1 MRSVY
6 NWAKVPG
13 TDKTPRRTENS
24 GHPLTEQPQFQHS
37 STLALSHL
45 MRWAGNGLGLFSPD
59 GQQVKDP
66 TSLLQEA
73 CDGQLELDHDLTISS
88 EIAAHLGLG
97 ALWYRLRSH
106 PGLPSQGDLLPPGEL
121 GHFLELLAP
130 ELEFAPL
137 IICDPMGR
145 MAAVNGAAQQ
155 LLGHLAKGP
164 LLGRSLEELL
174 EQPGLLHRDGPMLLE
189 MELPIDRH
197 EHRKVEVRVLPYHDA
212 GGRASGWMARFHGK
226 PFVAPTAVDWQSLV
240 EHFPGVVLRL
250 DREGRVIFANRRV
263 GGFTAEQVL
272 GRGIFELVREDSRVT
287 AAHFRDLVVRGK
299 SSLAGE
305 MPVRDPRNGETIWY
319 SFNAVPIL
327 RDTEVEV
334 LIYATDISL
343 RVQAE
348 QDLRDA
354 GQRIRSLSSQ
364 LDRAQEEERRRI
376 SRELHDELGGMLTA
390 LRLEV
395 GALGKT
401 EGLPQAATE
410 KMEALEGMLAL
421 TLSTVRRLSTQL
433 RPQILDDLGLPA
445 ALEALLREAG
455 RRGGFECDLQVPRS
469 LPGDAD
475 LHLHLYR
482 VCQEALTNICRHARA
497 GKVRLSVTRPFRGQ
511 LRLQIE
517 DDGRGFAVDAVK
529 EKGTMGL
536 CGIQER
542 VQMLAGEMELRSA
555 PGQGCRLKIQIPLT
569 LPPSLS
575 DG

>member
-1 MRSVY
+1 MLRNDLRPPAESCQQALSV
-6 NWAKVPG
+6 
-13 TDKTPRRTENS
+13 
-24 GHPLTEQPQFQHS
+24 QPQFQHT
-37 STLALSHL
+37 STLSLGQL
-45 MRWAGNGLGLFSPD
+45 MGWAGKGLALFGAG
-59 GQQVKDP
+59 GQPVEDP
-66 TSLLQEA
+66 LGLLQEA

-88 EIAAHLGLG
+88 EIAASLGLG

-137 IICDPMGR
+137 VICDPMGR

-155 LLGHLAKGP
+155 LLGYLAGGP

-174 EQPGLLHRDGPMLLE
+174 RQPGLLRRDGPRLLE
-189 MELPIDRH
+189 MEVPIDRR

-212 GGRASGWMARFHGK
+212 GGRASGWMVRFHGK
-226 PFVAPTAVDWQSLV
+226 PFLAPSAVDWQSLV

-263 GGFTAEQVL
+263 GGFTAEEVL
-272 GRGIFELVREDSRVT
+272 GREIFELVREDSRVT
-287 AAHFRDLVVRGK
+287 AAHFRDLVVHGK
-299 SSLAGE
+299 SSLGGE
-305 MPVRDPRNGETIWY
+305 MPVCDPRSGETIWY
-319 SFNAVPIL
+319 SFNAVPVL

-334 LIYATDISL
+334 LIYATDVSL

-348 QDLRDA
+348 LELQDA
-354 GQRIRSLSSQ
+354 GKRIRSLSSR

-395 GALGKT
+395 GALEKM
-401 EGLPQAATE
+401 EGLPRAAADKLE
-410 KMEALEGMLAL
+410 SVEGMLAM

-445 ALEALLREAG
+445 ALEALLRDAG

-482 VCQEALTNICRHARA
+482 VCQEALTNVCRHARA
-497 GKVRLSVTRPFRGQ
+497 GKVRLTVTRPFRGQ
-511 LRLQIE
+511 LRVQIE
-517 DDGRGFAVDAVK
+517 DDGRGFVVDAAK

-536 CGIQER
+536 CGIHER
-542 VQMLAGEMELRSA
+542 VQMLAGKMELCSA
-555 PGQGCRLKIQIPLT
+555 PGQGCRLKIQVPLS
-569 LPPSLS
+569 LPPSLA
-575 DG
+575 DEG